1 MEFELISDLFSACL
15 GSCGDAFEHFGK
27 DSPEEEKDTDRVIA
41 MLDKLGQKPGSE
53 LEDLFMDVRYNS
65 KRFGFI
71 AGFRCAAALLAE
83 CYAKSDTALV
93 SKLDTAKG
101 NQ

>member
-53 LEDLFMDVRYNS
+53 LEDLFMDKTWTIIS
-65 KRFGFI
+65 ESAPS
-71 AGFRCAAALLAE
+71 AGHI
-83 CYAKSDTALV
+83 
-93 SKLDTAKG
+93 
-101 NQ
+101 